1 MDGWIGS
8 LTEWLVIPVGGN
20 SQMAITSDA
29 EVMILAWYEH
39 LFSSC
44 AGIFCRLKSE
54 TLHPLFPP
62 LLFPLPTSLFPSP
75 PPCRCSSEGHEL
87 ELAFTRPLGHPDGV
101 GGVLRLHG
109 RRLWHYLSREGGRKQ
124 DRGAST
130 RAANHPPGAFWLEDR
145 WEGSWAWMDWGWSW
159 LVTLEDEQG
168 ASKSVSLS
176 FPPAESP
183 LGERLL
189 KVRREGWGE
198 GLGVDWLIWRC
209 GRREGGGAK
218 WKTFS

>member
-1 MDGWIGS
+1 MQRSWFLRGMSISSPVVLETFVAWS
-8 LTEWLVIPVGGN
+8 RRPCIPR
-20 SQMAITSDA
+20 
-29 EVMILAWYEH
+29 
-39 LFSSC
+39 LF
-44 AGIFCRLKSE
+44 
-54 TLHPLFPP
+54 FP
-62 LLFPLPTSLFPSP
+62 FPLPTSLFPSP

-101 GGVLRLHG
+101 GGMLRLRG
-109 RRLWHYLSREGGRKQ
+109 RRVWHYLSREGGRKQ

-145 WEGSWAWMDWGWSW
+145 WEGNWAWMDWGWSW
-159 LVTLEDEQG
+159 LVRLEDEQG

-198 GLGVDWLIWRC
+198 GLGVDWLIWCC
-209 GRREGGGAK
+209 GRRGGRGKVKDVFLQRKLATCNVSRK
-218 WKTFS
+218 LFPLCKSLTV

>member
-1 MDGWIGS
+1 MGDQHFIR
-8 LTEWLVIPVGGN
+8 
-20 SQMAITSDA
+20 SDA
-29 EVMILAWYEH
+29 EVTILTWYEH

-44 AGIFCRLKSE
+44 TEICCRLKSE
-54 TLHPLFPP
+54 TLHPPFFSFL
-62 LLFPLPTSLFPSP
+62 LPTSLFPSP

-87 ELAFTRPLGHPDGV
+87 ELAFTRPLGHPDRV
-101 GGVLRLHG
+101 GGVLRLRGH
-109 RRLWHYLSREGGRKQ
+109 RVWHYLSREGGRKQ

-130 RAANHPPGAFWLEDR
+130 RAANHPPGAFWLEER
-145 WEGSWAWMDWGWSW
+145 WEGGRVWMDWGWSW
-159 LVTLEDEQG
+159 LVRLEDEQG

-176 FPPAESP
+176 FPLAESP

-209 GRREGGGAK
+209 GRRGGGAK

>member
-1 MDGWIGS
+1 MRRWFLRGTSFSPPVALESFVAGS
-8 LTEWLVIPVGGN
+8 RRPCIPRFFFR
-20 SQMAITSDA
+20 S
-29 EVMILAWYEH
+29 
-39 LFSSC
+39 
-44 AGIFCRLKSE
+44 
-54 TLHPLFPP
+54 
-62 LLFPLPTSLFPSP
+62 FPLPTSLFPSL

-87 ELAFTRPLGHPDGV
+87 ELAFARPLGHPDGV
-101 GGVLRLHG
+101 GGVLRLRGH
-109 RRLWHYLSREGGRKQ
+109 RVWHYLSREGGRKQ

-145 WEGSWAWMDWGWSW
+145 WERGWAWMDWGWSW
-159 LVTLEDEQG
+159 LVRLGDEQG

-189 KVRREGWGE
+189 KVRRKGWGE

-209 GRREGGGAK
+209 GRRGRGRGKVKDAFLK
-218 WKTFS
+218 RKLCNMQCV